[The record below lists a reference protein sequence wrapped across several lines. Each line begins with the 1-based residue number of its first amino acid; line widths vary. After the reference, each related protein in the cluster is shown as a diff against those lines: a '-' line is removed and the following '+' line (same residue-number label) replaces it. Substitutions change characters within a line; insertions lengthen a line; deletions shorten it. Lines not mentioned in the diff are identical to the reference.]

1 MTTYMRMRAVLICI
15 IAVAVVAEVCI
26 AEFAVG
32 MSVGQA
38 GIGVSMIRQ
47 MHNHSIARHDSVVKH
62 NCQQNNQTYGFAQH
76 NTLNNKVF
84 IVACCCV
91 INKHRVALAST
102 VLAGAMV

>member
-1 MTTYMRMRAVLICI
+1 MTTDMRMRAVLICI
-15 IAVAVVAEVCI
+15 IAVAVVVVVCI

-76 NTLNNKVF
+76 IGKLIALNYED
-84 IVACCCV
+84 
-91 INKHRVALAST
+91 ALMKLGLPKPLST
-102 VLAGAMV
+102 E